1 MRALLGLFLIMGAV
15 GSQDYAIEAGEVAPS
30 LWLTVGYCVAGFTL
44 VYYGLR
50 KHIVIAKQSN

>member
-44 VYYGLR
+44 VYYGLI
-50 KHIVIAKQSN
+50 KHIVIAK